1 MQTKQI
7 QVLIVDDSKVS
18 RDLLAYIVESDDQ
31 LKVMGFAENG
41 EEAIEFLKNHK
52 PDVVITDI
60 VMPKLDGFKLTK
72 QIMDSQPIPIIIVT
86 GIYNKEEV
94 SKSFKAIS
102 AGAITVLEKPK
113 GIGDAC
119 YLDTARFV
127 IDTIKAISQFKFDK
141 AHHLPPLKPQTPSE
155 SPQTDTPKLKTE
167 DKHISTKAVKAIAI
181 GASLGGPQALCTLL
195 SSLPSNLPVPILIA
209 QHISNGFIQ
218 GLVNWLSE
226 STFLKIHIAKNGEKA
241 LPGSVYIAPD
251 KSLMEITPDNIIRI
265 QNTPSEGVP
274 PSIGHL
280 FRSVG
285 NQYGSEAI
293 GILLTGIGSD
303 GAEDLLYMKQKGSTT
318 LVQDEESCVR
328 FDLPRAAI
336 KLGAAQQILPLPK
349 MASLI
354 QNMIDANTWKSTKL

>member
-1 MQTKQI
+1 MQSKEI

-18 RDLLAYIVESDDQ
+18 RDLLAYIVESDSQ
-31 LKVMGFAENG
+31 LKVIGFAENG
-41 EEAIEFLKNHK
+41 EEAIEFLKHHK
-52 PDVVITDI
+52 PDVVITDV

-72 QIMDSQPIPIIIVT
+72 QIMDSQPLPIIVVT

-94 SKSFKAIS
+94 NKSFKAIS
-102 AGAITVLEKPK
+102 AGALTVLEKPK

-127 IDTIKAISQFKFDK
+127 IDTIKAISQVKLDK
-141 AHHLPPLKPQTPSE
+141 ASFLPPFKPQI
-155 SPQTDTPKLKTE
+155 PQEKPRTPKSE
-167 DKHISTKAVKAIAI
+167 EKAQAAKGIKAIAI

-195 SSLPSNLPVPILIA
+195 SSLPSTLPVPILIA

-226 STFLKIHIAKNGEKA
+226 STFLKIHIPKNGEKA

-251 KSLMEITPDNIIRI
+251 KSIMEITRDNIIRI
-265 QNTPSEGVP
+265 QNLPGEGVP

-285 NQYGSEAI
+285 NEFGSESI
-293 GILLTGIGSD
+293 GVLLTGIGND
-303 GAEDLLYMKQKGSTT
+303 GAEDLLYMKEKGALT

-336 KLGAAQQILPLPK
+336 KLGAAEHILPLPK
-349 MASLI
+349 MATMI
-354 QNMIDANTWKSTKL
+354 QNVIETQSWKSK